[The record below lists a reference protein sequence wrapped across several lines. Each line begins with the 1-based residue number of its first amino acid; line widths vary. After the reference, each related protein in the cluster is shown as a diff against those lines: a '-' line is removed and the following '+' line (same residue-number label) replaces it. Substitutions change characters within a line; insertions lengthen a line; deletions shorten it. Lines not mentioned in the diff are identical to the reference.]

1 MTSRTRLLPALV
13 ASLALAVP
21 SASRGADSPPA
32 PAAKAQAAATSETPA
47 PPADLKTPARA
58 TLENAAAFL
67 GEWTLNLEGPN
78 GPAAMAVVLKNNAGR
93 IAGEVSSETQPAQ
106 TVSAFTRRGTALELR
121 YTVDFEGTHIEGV
134 VTLTS
139 TNGTIAASVNL
150 ADGAFV
156 MEGTA
161 TKKAK

>member
-1 MTSRTRLLPALV
+1 MSSRTLLLPALV

-32 PAAKAQAAATSETPA
+32 PAATAQAAAVAETSA
-47 PPADLKTPARA
+47 PPTDLKAPARA

-67 GEWTLNLEGPN
+67 GEWVLNLEGPN
-78 GPAAMAVVLKNNAGR
+78 GPAAMALVLKNNAGR
-93 IAGEVSSETQPAQ
+93 IAGEISSETQPGQ
-106 TVSAFTRRGTALELR
+106 TISEFTRRGTALELR
-121 YTVDFEGTHIEGV
+121 YTFDFEGTHIEGV

-139 TNGTIAASVNL
+139 DKGKMAASASF